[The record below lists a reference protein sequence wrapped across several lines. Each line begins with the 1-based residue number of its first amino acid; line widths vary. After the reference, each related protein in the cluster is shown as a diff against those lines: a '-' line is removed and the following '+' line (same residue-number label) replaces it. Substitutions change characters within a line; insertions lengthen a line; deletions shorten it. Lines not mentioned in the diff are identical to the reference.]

1 METLRS
7 KLIGSLQDRL
17 KKEIAPQN
25 PVKFLLD
32 LDLAIVLDTT
42 ISVLYLYTRLSRGDS
57 RHILMVEVASA
68 IGHGVRNKF
77 KLKKDSGIAVKAGA
91 FLLYSFEKLGILK
104 VGLSR
109 ATNNHQ
115 TYVINILDDDALSK
129 LWDDLKVDKV
139 EKLPSTKPYAPWT
152 SFKHETGV
160 MMVKTPNRS
169 VLESLTP
176 ESHPIVFECLN
187 KAQEIGWI
195 VNRKVYDI
203 FVWALRNKADAFAD
217 IWEIQNPEARA
228 SKIREAKAVG
238 SIAYRFLGQEFY
250 HLYTYDFRGRK
261 YPNTA
266 YFHEQGTDASRG
278 MLLRADCKPVGPVGK
293 WWLLVS
299 IASNWAGDAGR
310 DDGYK
315 TDKIPLQDRA
325 KWVLDNKEII
335 LSYASDPKVHQGW
348 MKADKPWQFLA
359 ACMEYKKIEE
369 WEANRTDPNSF
380 YCSHLEVYIDGS
392 NNGSQHLSALTKDE
406 ITAPHVNLVPLDL
419 PGDLYKYVADH
430 VWKKIELT
438 VEMMSPV
445 LVDKCESFIDNLV
458 DLKNQIN
465 EAPLKSERR
474 KHLIDEIILFKKK
487 NKDILDQS
495 APVFWNRIRDNK
507 HRRKV
512 VKRNVMTLPYG
523 GTAYGLG
530 QQQIDDARK
539 HGIDQLMTMEH
550 KWGSYIGREVFE
562 DCRIS
567 LKRPMRLLSIFEA
580 AGKLAE
586 QENRF
591 VKWTVPITNFP
602 VVQHYVEGTVK
613 KIYVQYGP
621 PIGERNSTGY
631 YENTLQLA
639 VSFLENTKLS
649 KKKQSQ
655 GASPNAIHSLDA
667 AHLMLIVHNS
677 SFGVTTIHD
686 SYGCLL
692 EDMSSLFRITRE
704 SFVQLYKEDPL
715 GQLMK
720 HIGGDIS
727 AVEIGNLDIT
737 LVLDSEYCFA

>member
-7 KLIGSLQDRL
+7 RLIGSLQDRL

-32 LDLAIVLDTT
+32 LDITVLLDTA
-42 ISVLYLYTRLSRGDS
+42 ISTLYLYTRLSRGDNKN
-57 RHILMVEVASA
+57 ILMVEVCSA
-68 IGHGVRNKF
+68 IGHGIRNKF
-77 KLKKDSGIAVKAGA
+77 KFKKDSGIAVKAGA
-91 FLLYSFEKLGILK
+91 FILYSFEEQK
-104 VGLSR
+104 VLEVVLAR
-109 ATNNHQ
+109 AANKHQ
-115 TYVINILDDDALSK
+115 TYAVKLLDDDALSR
-129 LWDDLKVDKV
+129 LWDDLKVDKI
-139 EKLPSTKPYAPWT
+139 EKLPSTKPYAPWM
-152 SFKHETGV
+152 SSKHETGV
-160 MMVKTPNRS
+160 MMVKTPNRK

-176 ESHPIVFECLN
+176 ESHPVVFECLN

-195 VNRKVYDI
+195 VNKKVYEV
-203 FVWALRNKADAFAD
+203 FVWALRNKADAFSD
-217 IWEIQNPEARA
+217 IWELQNPEARA

-238 SIAYRFLGQEFY
+238 SIAHRFLGEEFY

-261 YPNTA
+261 YPSTA

-315 TDKIPLQDRA
+315 TDKIPLHDRA
-325 KWVLDNKEII
+325 IWTLDNREII
-335 LSYASDPKVHQGW
+335 LSYATDPKVHQGW

-359 ACMEYKKIEE
+359 ACIEYKKILD
-369 WEANRTDPNSF
+369 WEKTNDNPNDF

-406 ITAPHVNLVPLDL
+406 VTAPHVNLVPLDL

-430 VWKKIELT
+430 VWNKIATT
-438 VEMMSPV
+438 VSEMPEK
-445 LVDKCESFIDNLV
+445 LVEQCEAFIDNLI

-465 EAPLKSERR
+465 DAPPKSERR
-474 KHLIDEIILFKKK
+474 KILIDEVITFK
-487 NKDILDQS
+487 NKNKEMMDYS
-495 APVFWNRIRDNK
+495 APVFWNRIKDSK
-507 HRRKV
+507 HRRKI

-562 DCRIS
+562 DCRVS

-586 QENRF
+586 QEDRF
-591 VKWTVPITNFP
+591 ISWIVPVTNFP

-613 KIYVQYGP
+613 KVYVQYGP
-621 PIGERNSTGY
+621 PKGERNSTGY
-631 YENTLQLA
+631 YDNTFQLA
-639 VSFLENTKLS
+639 VSFLEDTKPS

-692 EDMSSLFRITRE
+692 EDMSELFRITRE
-704 SFVQLYKEDPL
+704 SFVQLYAEDPL
-715 GQLMK
+715 GKLMK
-720 HIGGDIS
+720 DIGGDLS
-727 AVEIGNLDIT
+727 AVEIGTLDIT